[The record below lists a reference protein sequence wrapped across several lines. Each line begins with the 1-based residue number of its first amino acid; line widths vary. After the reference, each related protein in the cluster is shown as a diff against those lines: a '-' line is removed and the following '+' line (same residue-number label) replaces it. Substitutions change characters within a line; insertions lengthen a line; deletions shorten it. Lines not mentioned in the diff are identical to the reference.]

1 LDATNIM
8 KDSKIANELFSEGF
22 VDHYAKTRLW
32 ECKQFAK
39 SVTDWELKR
48 YFEII

>member
-1 LDATNIM
+1 M
-8 KDSKIANELFSEGF
+8 KDSKVAKELFGDGF
-22 VDHYAKTRLW
+22 VEHFAQTRLW